1 MCSNTR
7 FPIISVAGCLN
18 IINAIMQLVT
28 FALILLWARG
38 RIDLETLFV
47 EFSLLKGAM
56 ALMGFLAFL
65 WFIIG
70 STYVFG

>member
-1 MCSNTR
+1 
-7 FPIISVAGCLN
+7 
-18 IINAIMQLVT
+18 MQLVT

-70 STYVFG
+70 STYVFGYA